1 MEEKDYIIFIDQ
13 VGRTILGV
21 KTHTN
26 TTSITRVENP
36 VMIAVQQQQ
45 NGQMAVQLFPLF
57 FQEFVVPNK
66 DSKARHNYFEY
77 NNDNITKGVDFDI
90 DERIISQYE
99 KIVNPVLVDNAPNQ
113 QLINEGEETPDNVIN
128 LFDEK
133 E

>member
-1 MEEKDYIIFIDQ
+1 
-13 VGRTILGV
+13 
-21 KTHTN
+21 
-26 TTSITRVENP
+26 
-36 VMIAVQQQQ
+36 MIAVQQQQ
-45 NGQMAVQLFPLF
+45 NGQMAVQLFTLF

-66 DSKARHNYFEY
+66 DSKTRHNYFEY